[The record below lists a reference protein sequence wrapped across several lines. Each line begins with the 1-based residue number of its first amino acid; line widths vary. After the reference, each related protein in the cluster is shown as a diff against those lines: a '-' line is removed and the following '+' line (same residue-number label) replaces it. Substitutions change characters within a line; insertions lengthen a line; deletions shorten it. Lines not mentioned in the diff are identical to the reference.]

1 MFQLP
6 MRTVSLLVGVAV
18 LVSVV
23 VLRSQD
29 GLDLPDRDSFF
40 AAARENIARSRRV
53 QNAFAYKER
62 RTELH
67 RNPFGRL
74 GTGVDLLYEV
84 IPLAAGNGYT
94 RQLLERGG
102 KVVEDAEIE
111 RVEPRPR
118 QEPGRRSS
126 LEEVWSVLDFELD
139 RREIFEGRPAV
150 VVTFTPR
157 QGAEATTRQGK
168 LARAFSGEAWVDEE
182 TREVRHVEATTV
194 ETISYGWGV
203 LARLGK
209 GTVATL
215 EREPVGG
222 GVWMLTSVRLTGSG
236 RALFWLRRLTIDYE
250 IEWFEYRRL
259 ADIPG

>member
-1 MFQLP
+1 MKTLFPLS
-6 MRTVSLLVGVAV
+6 TGV
-18 LVSVV
+18 LVVVAVV

-29 GLDLPDRDSFF
+29 DLDLPDPDSFF
-40 AAARENIARSRRV
+40 AAVRENIAYSNRV
-53 QNAFAYKER
+53 QNEYAYKER

-67 RNPFGRL
+67 TNPFGRL
-74 GTGVDLLYEV
+74 GTGEELLYEV
-84 IPLAAGNGYT
+84 IPLAEGNGYT

-102 KVVEDAEIE
+102 KVVEDAEVE
-111 RVEPRPR
+111 RVDRRRRQGPR
-118 QEPGRRSS
+118 RRSS
-126 LEEVWSVLDFELD
+126 VEDVLSVLDFELA
-139 RREIFEGRPAV
+139 RREIFDGRPAV

-157 QGAEATTRQGK
+157 QGAEATTRQGR
-168 LARAFSGEAWVDEE
+168 LASAFSGEMWIDEE
-182 TREVRHVEATTV
+182 AKEVRRVEATSV

-236 RALFWLRRLTIDYE
+236 RALFWLRRLTVDYE

-259 ADIPG
+259 ADIP